1 LTLVIDSDMSFRAF
15 QREDFRR
22 RIKKERVIPS
32 RWEETVMRESM
43 LTLVVD
49 EEDDGSDSE
58 RGIVF
63 SSTATNQT
71 SKQS

>member
-1 LTLVIDSDMSFRAF
+1 
-15 QREDFRR
+15 
-22 RIKKERVIPS
+22 
-32 RWEETVMRESM
+32 MRESM

-49 EEDDGSDSE
+49 EEDYGSEDSE
-58 RGIVF
+58 RDVVF

>member
-1 LTLVIDSDMSFRAF
+1 M
-15 QREDFRR
+15 
-22 RIKKERVIPS
+22 IKKEAEISS

-49 EEDDGSDSE
+49 EEDYGSEDSE
-58 RGIVF
+58 RDFVF

-71 SKQS
+71 SK